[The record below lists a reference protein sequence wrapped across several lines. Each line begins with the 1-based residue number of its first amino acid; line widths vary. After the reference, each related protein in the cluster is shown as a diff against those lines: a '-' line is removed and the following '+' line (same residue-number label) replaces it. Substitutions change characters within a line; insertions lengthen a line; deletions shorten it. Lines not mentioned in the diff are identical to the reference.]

1 MARIG
6 ISCINDLVFGKN
18 ICIFYVIYVRGQFVS
33 LFSLFTEPQ
42 NLKAHVDDYSAK
54 AKLETRLSDLFISA
68 QNRPTVI
75 LCIGTDRSTGDAL
88 GPLIGTHLSRL
99 NLPQLNVY
107 GTLDEPVH
115 ATNLLENIRL
125 IQQSFVNP
133 FIIAIDACLGK
144 MDSIGCITLANGPLK
159 PGAGV
164 HKQLPEVGEA
174 HITGIVNVGGFM
186 EYMVLQNT
194 RLNLV
199 WRMSENISMLITR
212 SYLKIRY
219 RENSV
224 CDKP

>member
-1 MARIG
+1 M
-6 ISCINDLVFGKN
+6 
-18 ICIFYVIYVRGQFVS
+18 S
-33 LFSLFTEPQ
+33 LFSLLLEPKKM
-42 NLKAHVDDYSAK
+42 KAHVDDYSGK
-54 AKLETRLSDLFISA
+54 VKLETRLFDLFSSTRK
-68 QNRPTVI
+68 RPAII

-99 NLPQLNVY
+99 NLPGLNVY

-115 ATNLLENIRL
+115 ATNLQENIYF
-125 IQQSFVNP
+125 IQKSFSNP

-144 MDSIGCITLANGPLK
+144 MDSIGCITLADGPLK

-199 WRMSENISMLITR
+199 WRMSENISTLITH
-212 SYLKIRY
+212 SYLKVR
-219 RENSV
+219 N
-224 CDKP
+224 K

>member
-1 MARIG
+1 M
-6 ISCINDLVFGKN
+6 
-18 ICIFYVIYVRGQFVS
+18 S
-33 LFSLFTEPQ
+33 LFSLLTEPKRM
-42 NLKAHVDDYSAK
+42 KAHVDDFSAK
-54 AKLETRLSDLFISA
+54 AKLETRLSDLFSSSRK
-68 QNRPTVI
+68 RPAVI

-99 NLPQLNVY
+99 DLPKLNVY

-115 ATNLLENIRL
+115 ATNLQENIQF
-125 IQQSFVNP
+125 IQQLYVNP
-133 FIIAIDACLGK
+133 FIIAIDACLGR

-164 HKQLPEVGEA
+164 HKKLPEVGEV

-199 WRMSENISMLITR
+199 WRMSEDISTLIKH
-212 SYLKIRY
+212 SYLK
-219 RENSV
+219 SAL
-224 CDKP
+224 

>member
-1 MARIG
+1 
-6 ISCINDLVFGKN
+6 
-18 ICIFYVIYVRGQFVS
+18 VS
-33 LFSLFTEPQ
+33 LFSLLAEPQ
-42 NLKAHVDDYSAK
+42 KIKVHVDDYLSRN
-54 AKLETRLSDLFISA
+54 KLEKRLSDLFASTRR
-68 QNRPTVI
+68 RPAVI

-115 ATNLLENIRL
+115 ATNLQENIQS

-133 FIIAIDACLGK
+133 FIIAIDACLGRI
-144 MDSIGCITLANGPLK
+144 DSIGCITLSDGPLK

-199 WRMSENISMLITR
+199 WRMSENISTLITH
-212 SYLKIRY
+212 SYLKVR
-219 RENSV
+219 RQ
-224 CDKP
+224 